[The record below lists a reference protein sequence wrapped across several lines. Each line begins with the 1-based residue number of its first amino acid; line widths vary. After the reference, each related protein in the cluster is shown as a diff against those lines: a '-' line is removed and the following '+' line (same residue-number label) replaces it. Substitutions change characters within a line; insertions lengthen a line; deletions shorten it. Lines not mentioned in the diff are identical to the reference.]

1 MRFLTFTKRNIL
13 ELIRDPLSSIFFVV
27 FPGVLFIVLS
37 LIMHSLGEE
46 AILNTPQ
53 FEINHLTM
61 ALIVFSFSFITIFV
75 GNMIANDKENYFL
88 MRLKSTPMQAKDFII
103 GYTLSILPIAA
114 FQEIVMLFIGIILGL
129 KVTWYV
135 LVASLLLFPIS
146 FLFIGCGILLGTLT
160 NSKAVG
166 GIASIVPTMTSLL
179 GGMFFPLDTMEGTF
193 RKICYIFPF
202 ANATK
207 VSNLVINGDF
217 NILIPYLIVLVYT
230 LVIYIISV
238 LLLNYKLH
246 HDGI

>member
-61 ALIVFSFSFITIFV
+61 AMIVFSFSFITIFV

-114 FQEIVMLFIGIILGL
+114 FQEIVMLIIGIILGL

-179 GGMFFPLDTMEGTF
+179 GGMFFPLD
-193 RKICYIFPF
+193 KICYIFPF

-207 VSNLVINGDF
+207 VSNLVISGDF

-230 LVIYIISV
+230 LAIYIISV